1 MEKLNSRRDALQQM
15 SLVTAGM
22 FLLPF
27 LNSCSDS
34 APIEKESTK
43 IQEKPPVPFLIPS
56 KEPLQVGSMGSE
68 MRTIINSSQTNKQFS
83 CVEAILAPK
92 KIAGMPHKHA
102 NLDELMYVMEGT
114 ASVLMGDKVVEVPA
128 GSWHLRPREIV
139 HVVWNS
145 GTENLRLI
153 DMYFNQNFED
163 YLEEVYHQII
173 PDVIKRNLTFE
184 DPEIAKKV
192 AALDKKFGL
201 TYYPEQLPPLLEKY
215 GLS

>member
-1 MEKLNSRRDALQQM
+1 MENPNSRRDALQKM
-15 SLVTAGM
+15 SILTAGM
-22 FLLPF
+22 FLLP
-27 LNSCSDS
+27 LISCKENTPQAKNSETPTFKS
-34 APIEKESTK
+34 PI
-43 IQEKPPVPFLIPS
+43 PFLIPP
-56 KEPLQVGSMGSE
+56 KEPLQVGIMGSE
-68 MRTIINSSQTNKQFS
+68 MRTIIHSSQTNKQFS

-102 NLDELMYVMEGT
+102 DLDELMYVMEGT
-114 ASVLMGDKVVEVPA
+114 ASVLMNDEVVEVSA
-128 GSWHLRPREIV
+128 GSWHLRPRNIV

-173 PDVIKRNLTFE
+173 PDVMKRNLTFE

-192 AALDKKFGL
+192 ADLDKKFGL
-201 TYYPEQLPPLLEKY
+201 TYYPEQLPSLLQKY

>member
-1 MEKLNSRRDALQQM
+1 MENSFNSRRDALQKM
-15 SLVTAGM
+15 SVITAGM
-22 FLLPF
+22 FLLA
-27 LNSCSDS
+27 LISCKEN
-34 APIEKESTK
+34 AP
-43 IQEKPPVPFLIPS
+43 QENAETENVKPPIPFLIPP
-56 KEPLQVGSMGSE
+56 KKPLETGTMGSE
-68 MRTIINSSQTNKQFS
+68 MRTIIHSSQTNKQFS

-92 KIAGMPHKHA
+92 KIAGIPHKHA
-102 NLDELMYVMEGT
+102 DLDELMYVMEGT
-114 ASVLMGDKVVEVPA
+114 ASVLMGDEVVEVSA
-128 GSWHLRPREIV
+128 GSWHLRPRNIV

-145 GTENLRLI
+145 GNENLRLY
-153 DMYFNQNFED
+153 DMYFNQNSED

-192 AALDKKFGL
+192 SALDKKFGL